1 MNINVTSNN
10 KWISFLYVGKETIFV
25 KKIVQKHQ
33 QKYVSYKTK
42 NITGNLIAYSQ
53 EQCNDKYS
61 KNVI

>member
-1 MNINVTSNN
+1 MDLISLRWQRNNIC
-10 KWISFLYVGKETIFV
+10 